1 MPVIRITTGGAGSP
15 GSAPVR
21 RRRGL
26 LGLGLV
32 MAIVVAIGL
41 PILLAGGVGLGLYR
55 TLFRVP
61 EFRALFFEGGRV
73 ARGAVLPLA
82 DGAVVLSQEN
92 AQPVAEVVRS
102 GARQSGAARVYL
114 TRIGLPPADKAR
126 WDLVLDGVTGP
137 DAGLVRLWLDGDRVL
152 VAFRERLEA
161 RALATGAPLWTATMS
176 DAIHGAC
183 RQCLALGGGR
193 IVVLAADGVA
203 QAFDGATGRAL
214 WRAETRLNRPTAP
227 DLEIAGDL
235 VGVVDRGPTAGAVEL
250 LLLRADSGQPVRRIR
265 PGCAQESP
273 WVDTTQAEYAGD
285 RVVLALGR
293 AGTASC
299 FEAWDLRRGA
309 LVWHAPLPRP
319 GVRIEESRVPW
330 YAASGR
336 GLSLG
341 QASAGASGKGAVW
354 TLALDRGRLRSL
366 PVPEGYE
373 TRVLD
378 ARDGVLILRAT
389 RQRGTVRDELWA
401 MDLGTGAVLW
411 EKPLGST
418 GGAVPRWTAR
428 AVSGGV
434 ALLQALERPNRL
446 AYEAL
451 DLRTGRSLASVTAE
465 VEAASWEGVAWTDEA
480 AWLTIASP
488 YHVALR
494 AGIVTRAW
502 PWQSLANCQNIG
514 GKIVCTR

>member
-1 MPVIRITTGGAGSP
+1 MRVIHLTPGGSGGP
-15 GSAPVR
+15 GDPPVR
-21 RRRGL
+21 RGRRL
-26 LGLGLV
+26 VGLGLL
-32 MAIVVAIGL
+32 IAIGL
-41 PILLAGGVGLGLYR
+41 PILIVAGVGFGVYQ

-61 EFRALFFEGGRV
+61 ELRALLFEGGRV

-102 GARQSGAARVYL
+102 GVRQSGAARVYL

-126 WDLVLDGVTGP
+126 WDLALDGVTGP

-161 RALATGAPLWTATMS
+161 RALGTGAPLWTATMS
-176 DAIHGAC
+176 DAIHGPC

-193 IVVLAADGVA
+193 VVVLAADGVA
-203 QAFDGATGRAL
+203 QAFDAATGRAL

-235 VGVVDRGPTAGAVEL
+235 VGVVDRGSGAGDVEL
-250 LLLRADSGQPVRRIR
+250 LLVRADSGQPVRRIR
-265 PGCAQESP
+265 PGCPQQGP
-273 WVDTTQAEYAGD
+273 WIDTTQAEYAGD

-299 FEAWDLRRGA
+299 FEAWDVRRGA
-309 LVWHAPLPRP
+309 LVWQAPLPRP
-319 GVRIEESRVPW
+319 GARIEESRVPW
-330 YAASGR
+330 YVMSGR
-336 GLSLG
+336 SLTLG
-341 QASAGASGKGAVW
+341 QASAGASARGVVW
-354 TLALDRGRLRSL
+354 TLALDTGRLRSW

-389 RQRGTVRDELWA
+389 RQRGTMRDELWA
-401 MDLGTGAVLW
+401 MDLEKGAVLW
-411 EKPLGST
+411 EKPLAST
-418 GGAVPRWTAR
+418 GGGAPRWTAR
-428 AVSGGV
+428 AVSAGV

-488 YHVALR
+488 YRVALR
-494 AGIVTRAW
+494 AGTVARAW
-502 PWQSLANCQNIG
+502 PWQSLANCQNLG